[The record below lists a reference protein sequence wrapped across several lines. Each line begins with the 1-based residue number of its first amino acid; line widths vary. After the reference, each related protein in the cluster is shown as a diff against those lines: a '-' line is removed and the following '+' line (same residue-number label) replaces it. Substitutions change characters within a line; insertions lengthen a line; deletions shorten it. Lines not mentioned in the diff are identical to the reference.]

1 METCTY
7 KNVWDDLSVYEKTGW
22 RQILA
27 SLPWVKP
34 TDRFPLIGNTVL
46 PSELT
51 AFYQFGVFTG
61 KSVIVALDAI
71 KQAGKKIDIA
81 YGFDSFEGLPERTN
95 QERDEVIKKH
105 GMYLWKA
112 GDYSSDELYGVEDSR
127 EFLQN
132 MYDKY
137 LDTPIKLIRGWYEDT
152 LNRETSEKYD
162 LKRAAYIDIDVDTY
176 DSCIEVLDFVFSE
189 GIAVHGTVL
198 GFDDWGGTPGW
209 ESMEEGVS
217 KALKEAIEKYNIDLE
232 VICRVGDAY
241 PQVQAMFLV
250 K

>member
-7 KNVWDDLSVYEKTGW
+7 KEVWDELNVYEKTGW
-22 RQILA
+22 RQVL
-27 SLPWVKP
+27 SHLPWTKP
-34 TDRFPLIGNTVL
+34 TDRFPLLGSIVL
-46 PSELT
+46 PYELT
-51 AFYQFGVFTG
+51 AFYQFGIYTG

-71 KQAGKKIDIA
+71 KNAGKKIDIT

-95 QERDEVIKKH
+95 QERDEIIKKH
-105 GMYLWKA
+105 GKYLWKA
-112 GDYSSDELYGVEDSR
+112 GDYSSDELYEVEDSR

-137 LDTPIKLIRGWYEDT
+137 LDTPVKLIRGWYEDT
-152 LNRETSEKYD
+152 LNKDTVKKHN
-162 LKRAAYIDIDVDTY
+162 LQPAAYVDVDVDTY
-176 DSCIEVLDFVFSE
+176 DSCVEVLDFIFSE
-189 GIAVHGTVL
+189 GIAVYGTIL

-209 ESMEEGVS
+209 EEMEDGVS
-217 KALKEAIEKYNIDLE
+217 QALKEAILKYNLDLE